1 MSTQIETTKIKTL
14 NVNVETSKQIDDL
27 LKMLKSSNERRTK
40 MKIRRQLRRLKHYG
54 ALMNRQCD
62 VERHNNE
69 IDKLSKN
76 VETSKSKSKS

>member
-1 MSTQIETTKIKTL
+1 MSTQMKIKTL
-14 NVNVETSKQIDDL
+14 TTNVETSKQIDDL
-27 LKMLKSSNERRTK
+27 LKMLKSSNERCTK

-76 VETSKSKSKS
+76 VETLKSKSKSKS

>member
-1 MSTQIETTKIKTL
+1 MSTQMKIKTL
-14 NVNVETSKQIDDL
+14 TTNVETSKQIDDL

-62 VERHNNE
+62 IERHNNE

-76 VETSKSKSKS
+76 VETLKSKSKSKS